1 MTSMYRVRGAYLFRV
16 YLFRVFGEGLE
27 DLLKSRRNLNNKSS
41 YTIF

>member
-27 DLLKSRRNLNNKSS
+27 DLLKSLDA
-41 YTIF
+41 I